1 MLYILTV
8 ALPWLVLGVMLLRLR
23 LPMDGI
29 TPAAV
34 PFGPFNDG
42 VFYWHQAE
50 TFRVAGF
57 NGGIYSV
64 DEQRPVIE
72 SIAFYTWGPF
82 IPMFY
87 GTVGRVFGWS
97 FYAIPLTNLVLLS
110 LALAAYVW
118 LVRPTLVG
126 AALMVL
132 LLGTSNLLLFA
143 STLSLVTVLNAALA
157 VVYAL
162 IFTRLLNPGNMIKRW
177 EWWTAGLL
185 LLIGSLILPI
195 WGTLFVPYFALLLR
209 SRSGW
214 AVWAGVGVGFV
225 CFAAALIAFML
236 LGAPFPNAAS
246 EILAN
251 LRIGINAGIE
261 RLLLNIQENLEYY
274 AESTTLENWTRG
286 QVIALVAI
294 TLVLAGWWLLRKR
307 VGWRDLRVWEWSFH
321 AYHLGFLY
329 LLFVT
334 IYLQTG
340 YIDYRQFAPR
350 LLLSTLLLIG
360 LRRHTLAA
368 LVVVSMLP
376 AIAFA
381 YEPARFN
388 VLNHVS
394 GDDNVQIM
402 EWQSQFA
409 DVLVYDPAAPSP
421 WCNTVMMSQYYVH
434 YELQLLTA
442 IPGGIGLSFDFGDL
456 TGPPFRSRYLLL
468 HDDIYARYASQLTV
482 VPLLEVPQGKLYAN
496 AMSACP
502 LPVSQQGDLP

>member
-1 MLYILTV
+1 MLYILIV
-8 ALPWLVLGVMLLRLR
+8 VLPWLVLGVMLLRLR
-23 LPMDGI
+23 LPADGM

-34 PFGPFNDG
+34 PFGAFNDG

-64 DEQRPVIE
+64 DEQRQVID
-72 SIAFYTWGPF
+72 SVPFYTWGPF
-82 IPMFY
+82 IPMLY
-87 GTVGRVFGWS
+87 GSIGRVFGWALYS
-97 FYAIPLTNLVLLS
+97 IPLINLVLLS
-110 LALAAYVW
+110 LALAAYIW
-118 LVRPTLVG
+118 LVRPALLG
-126 AALMVL
+126 AALLVL
-132 LLGTSNLLLFA
+132 FLGTSNLLLFA
-143 STLSLVTVLNAALA
+143 STLSLVTVLNAAFA
-157 VVYAL
+157 VMYAL
-162 IFTRLLNPGNMIKRW
+162 IFTRLLSPGSTIKRW
-177 EWWTAGLL
+177 EWWAGGLL

-209 SRSGW
+209 NRS
-214 AVWAGVGVGFV
+214 VWTILAGVGIGFV
-225 CFAAALIAFML
+225 CFAAALVAFML

-251 LRIGINAGIE
+251 LRISMDAGIE
-261 RLLLNIQENLEYY
+261 RLLLNIRQNLQYHV
-274 AESTTLENWTRG
+274 ESTRLENWTRV
-286 QVIALVAI
+286 QVVVLVAI
-294 TLVLAGWWLLRKR
+294 ALALAGRWLSRKR
-307 VGWRDLRVWEWSFH
+307 VGWRDLRVWEWLFH

-329 LLFVT
+329 LLFIT
-334 IYLQTG
+334 IYLQIG
-340 YIDYRQFAPR
+340 YSDYRQFAPR

-360 LRRHTLAA
+360 LRRYTLAA
-368 LVVVSMLP
+368 VVVLSMLP
-376 AIAFA
+376 AIVFV

-388 VLNHVS
+388 MLNHVS
-394 GDDNVQIM
+394 ADNNAQIL
-402 EWQSQFA
+402 EWQSQLST
-409 DVLVYDPAAPSP
+409 VLVYDPAAPSP

-482 VPLLEVPQGKLYAN
+482 VPLLEVPQGTLYAN

-502 LPVSQQGDLP
+502 LPISQEGDLP